1 MQKTNQEGYLAP
13 EVEVMEVA
21 IECGFA
27 FSDLST
33 PNDNFEEIGDKKEE
47 IGW

>member
-1 MQKTNQEGYLAP
+1 MNQNKQKGYLAP

-27 FSDLST
+27 LSDLTT

>member
-1 MQKTNQEGYLAP
+1 MSQNKQKGYLAP

-21 IECGFA
+21 IECGFSL
-27 FSDLST
+27 SDVNST
-33 PNDNFEEIGDKKEE
+33 QESFEEIGNTKQE